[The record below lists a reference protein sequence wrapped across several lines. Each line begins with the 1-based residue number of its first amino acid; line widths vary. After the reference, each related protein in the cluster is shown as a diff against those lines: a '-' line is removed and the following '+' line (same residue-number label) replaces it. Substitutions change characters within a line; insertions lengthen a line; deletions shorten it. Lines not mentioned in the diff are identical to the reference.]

1 MAYGAEV
8 FNSSGTKILELSSRV
23 ARLAAQGQATT
34 TNNGSS
40 NTVTVSITGM
50 LNNDSWEVVA
60 FSGSIAGVKVSKNTG
75 SFTITT
81 PSSNTV
87 VDYLVVRT

>member
-60 FSGSIAGVKVSKNTG
+60 FSGSLAGVKVAKSTG

-81 PSSNTV
+81 PASGTT